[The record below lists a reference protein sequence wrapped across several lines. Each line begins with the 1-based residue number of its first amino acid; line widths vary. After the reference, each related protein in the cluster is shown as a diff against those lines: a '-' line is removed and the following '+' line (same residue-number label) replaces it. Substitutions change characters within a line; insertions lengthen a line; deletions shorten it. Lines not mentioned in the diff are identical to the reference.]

1 MMERMVLDKLEARRM
16 VFVDSYVRNMSAIL
30 SFHLQYQTEKKEEKR
45 TYHPPSPSSPIPTPI
60 PTNPSHHRKNSIQ
73 HHNPH

>member
-1 MMERMVLDKLEARRM
+1 MMERMVLDVLEARRM
-16 VFVDSYVRNMSAIL
+16 VFVGSYVRNMSAIP
-30 SFHLQYQTEKKEEKR
+30 SFHLQYQTEKKKKKK
-45 TYHPPSPSSPIPTPI
+45 TYHPPTSTPIPI